1 MMAPSF
7 KIMQEDKRAK
17 NGELKK
23 NKIRKPVI
31 EKMRRDRINHSI
43 EQLRI
48 LLEKEIQIHHQ
59 HSKLEKA
66 DILEMA
72 VKYLQRQSQHCMND
86 SQNSQDLYYQGY
98 YMCLKETVGF
108 LHNQDNT
115 QGKILRHICMQQNQT
130 IAEQRFQYP
139 VAPLQRYPYNAL
151 EGNGEIWRPW

>member
-1 MMAPSF
+1 MPPSCNLSP
-7 KIMQEDKRAK
+7 EPKRAK
-17 NGELKK
+17 TGTLKK

-48 LLEKEIQIHHQ
+48 LLEKDIQIHHQ

-72 VKYLQRQSQHCMND
+72 VKYLQRQRQHCVSD
-86 SQNSQDLYYQGY
+86 SQNAQDLYYQGY

-108 LHNQDNT
+108 LHNQET
-115 QGKILRHICMQQNQT
+115 AQGKILRHLCIQQSQGL
-130 IAEQRFQYP
+130 AEHSFQYAA
-139 VAPLQRYPYNAL
+139 APLQRFPYIAS
-151 EGNGEIWRPW
+151 EGSGQIWRPW

>member
-1 MMAPSF
+1 MASVF
-7 KIMQEDKRAK
+7 NILQEAK
-17 NGELKK
+17 KEKMNELKK

-48 LLEKEIQIHHQ
+48 LLEKDIQNHHQ

-72 VKYLQRQSQHCMND
+72 VKYLQSQRQRCINE
-86 SQNSQDLYYQGY
+86 SQNAQDLYYQGY

-108 LHNQDNT
+108 LHNQENA
-115 QGKILRHICMQQNQT
+115 QGKILRHICMQQSQAIVERT
-130 IAEQRFQYP
+130 FPYAAAAVE
-139 VAPLQRYPYNAL
+139 RYPYNAS